1 MWRDKLGRIAKIYHL
16 FGGKMSFPACGEEL
30 TFFFALCYNL
40 INNETH
46 MNWQLT
52 VSGERKGANFIVF
65 ADRLGSSICSKI
77 GLL

>member
-1 MWRDKLGRIAKIYHL
+1 
-16 FGGKMSFPACGEEL
+16 
-30 TFFFALCYNL
+30 
-40 INNETH
+40 

-52 VSGERKGANFIVF
+52 VSGERKEANFIVF